1 MSSRV
6 ATRYAKS
13 LIELAQTQSVDSAV
27 YDEMLAF
34 SGLASESKDLRDLL
48 SNPVVSGQD
57 KAQVLD
63 KVFEG
68 ASALTKSFVSLVV
81 SRKRE
86 SELANI
92 AKVYIQMY
100 DQNKGVIKVSV
111 KSAIALDEKSLEDV
125 KRYLKSLV
133 KEDELQIDNT
143 VDASVIGGMVIQFDD
158 KLLDLSI
165 AKELKEIRKQL
176 IYN

>member
-13 LIELAQTQSVDSAV
+13 LIDLAQTQSVDGKV
-27 YDEMLAF
+27 YEEMAAF
-34 SGLASESKDLRDLL
+34 SELASASADLRSLM
-48 SNPVVSGQD
+48 SNP
-57 KAQVLD
+57 L
-63 KVFEG
+63 
-68 ASALTKSFVSLVV
+68 ASANDKLIVLNKIFSDASSLTKSFVALVV
-81 SRKRE
+81 NRKRE

-100 DQNKGVIKVSV
+100 DQLKGVTKVSV
-111 KSAIALDEKSLEDV
+111 KSAIALDEKSLQDIE
-125 KRYLKSLV
+125 RYLKSLV
-133 KEDELQIDNT
+133 NQDELQIENT
-143 VDASVIGGMVIQFDD
+143 IDASVIGGMVIQFDD

>member
-13 LIELAQTQSVDSAV
+13 LIDLAKAQSIDGKV
-27 YDEMLAF
+27 YTEMVAF
-34 SGLASESKDLRDLL
+34 GNLASASADLKSLL
-48 SNPVVSGQD
+48 SNPVVSAKD
-57 KAQVLD
+57 KLVVLN
-63 KVFEG
+63 KVF
-68 ASALTKSFVSLVV
+68 ADSTDLTKSFVSMVV
-81 SRKRE
+81 GRKRE

-92 AKVYIQMY
+92 AKVYIQLF
-100 DQNKGVIKVSV
+100 DASQGVVKVSV
-111 KSAIALDEKSLEDV
+111 KSAIALDDKSLQDV
-125 KRYLKSLV
+125 KRYLKGLV
-133 KEDELQIDNT
+133 EQDELQIENT
-143 VDASVIGGMVIQFDD
+143 IDASVIGGMVIQFDD

>member
-13 LIELAQTQSVDSAV
+13 LLDLAQAQSTDSKV
-27 YDEMLAF
+27 YEEMLSF
-34 SGLASESKDLRDLL
+34 SQLSSSSAELKSLL
-48 SNPVVSGQD
+48 GNPVVSGND
-57 KAQVLD
+57 KLKVLNIIFD
-63 KVFEG
+63 G
-68 ASALTKSFVSLVV
+68 SSSLTKDFVSLVV

-86 SELANI
+86 SELTNI
-92 AKVYIQMY
+92 ANDYIKRY
-100 DQNKGVIKVSV
+100 DDLKGVTKVTV
-111 KSAIALDEKSLEDV
+111 KSAIALNEKSLGDV
-125 KRYLKSLV
+125 KRYLAGIINQ
-133 KEDELQIDNT
+133 DELQIENVIDPE
-143 VDASVIGGMVIQFDD
+143 VIGGMVIQFED

>member
-6 ATRYAKS
+6 ASRYAKS
-13 LIELAQTQSVDSAV
+13 LLDLAQSQSVDGKV
-27 YDEMLAF
+27 YEEMLSF
-34 SGLASESKDLRDLL
+34 GQLTSESTDLKDLLN
-48 SNPVVSGQD
+48 NPIISGTD
-57 KAQVLD
+57 KLKVLG

-68 ASALTKSFVSLVV
+68 ASDLTKSFVELVV
-81 SRKRE
+81 GRKRE

-92 AKVYIQMY
+92 ANVYVQRY
-100 DQNKGVIKVSV
+100 DELKGVTKVTV
-111 KSAIALDEKSLEDV
+111 KSAIALDNKSIEDV
-125 KRYLKSLV
+125 KRYLKGV
-133 KEDELQIDNT
+133 VAKDDIQVENVI
-143 VDASVIGGMVIQFDD
+143 DASVIGGMVIQFED